1 MHTSPLNLQPMSLNY
16 DLFSVI
22 ALMLSVMHAAQ
33 VTADAQSHWFMG
45 VQLVVLYCLIAIVY
59 WFR

>member
-1 MHTSPLNLQPMSLNY
+1 MSLSY
-16 DLFSVI
+16 DTFSVV

-45 VQLVVLYCLIAIVY
+45 VQLCVLYMLIATVY

>member
-1 MHTSPLNLQPMSLNY
+1 MSLSY

-45 VQLVVLYCLIAIVY
+45 VQLVVLYFLIATVY
-59 WFR
+59 WFRWV